1 MKRIWR
7 RRDEPGL
14 EVFQLDS
21 DADGFSALSTI
32 VHAGEDAFGMSY
44 MWRLYPDMRTR
55 DLDLRLTS
63 PTRREMRIERI
74 ASGWRVDGQER
85 PDLAGCDEVDLSA
98 TPFCNTLAMLLLK
111 GSGELT
117 TLYVDLPS
125 MRMEPSR
132 QRYAT
137 LGQNRWRY
145 LDLGAANGFEA
156 DIEVDDRGLVVDYQ
170 GLFETV
176 R

>member
-21 DADGFSALSTI
+21 GPDGFSAVSTI
-32 VHAGEDAFGMSY
+32 VHAGEEAFGLSY
-44 MWRLYPDMRTR
+44 VWRLDPDMRTR

-63 PTRREMRIERI
+63 PTRREMRIERVG
-74 ASGWRVDGQER
+74 SGWRIDGRER

-111 GSGELT
+111 ASGELT
-117 TLYVDLPS
+117 ALYVDLPS
-125 MRMEPSR
+125 MRVEPSK
-132 QRYAT
+132 QRYAAF
-137 LGQNRWRY
+137 GHNRWRFF
-145 LDLGAANGFEA
+145 DLGAAKGFEA
-156 DIEVDDRGLVVDYQ
+156 DIEVDDHGLVVDYE

>member
-7 RRDEPGL
+7 RRDEAGL

-21 DADGFSALSTI
+21 DADGFSAFSTI
-32 VHAGEDAFGMSY
+32 VKGGEDAFGLSFA
-44 MWRLYPDMRTR
+44 WRLDHEMRTR

-74 ASGWRVDGQER
+74 ASGWRIDGQER
-85 PDLAGCDEVDLSA
+85 PDLAGCDEVDVSA

-111 GSGELT
+111 GSSELT
-117 TLYVDLPS
+117 ALYVEVPS
-125 MRMEPSR
+125 MRVEPSR
-132 QRYAT
+132 QRYAA
-137 LGQNRWRY
+137 LGQNRWRFF
-145 LDLGAANGFEA
+145 DLGAANGFEA
-156 DIEVDDRGLVVDYQ
+156 DIEVDDHGLVVDYE